1 MTQKPK
7 KNTKRILAILLSVLL
22 CAQIP
27 TEHLSI
33 TAYAAPKQQEET
45 QDEQK
50 EDEAILS
57 STIEQE
63 KVQTTPSP
71 AEEQEETETDL
82 SPTQEDENG
91 APVPAQTQ
99 EEQIDNDKT
108 AAEPNTESTTES
120 TIESELNSENANESE
135 TITESEMNSEMNS
148 EIESETIIETADEIA
163 VGTEDKAADV
173 IMTFCGIEI
182 TGSTSGDGWT
192 YDRQSQSDTLT
203 LDNFSLTDTNVNF
216 IRTKDDNDLTIFL
229 KGDNIVQTSGGF
241 FSGIPYPETVTI
253 TGEADATLSFKSI
266 DGGGFFMP
274 QNLIIKDGVRVNFDT
289 TQHVWPNW
297 DLTIDNAELNVQCN
311 GKASY
316 LYINQGSLIVKNHS
330 KLTVTNTTPDA
341 VCGIY
346 MHQNMTIMVLLPIF
360 PDP

>member
-7 KNTKRILAILLSVLL
+7 KNIKRILAILLSVLL

-63 KVQTTPSP
+63 EVQTTPSP

-108 AAEPNTESTTES
+108 AAEPNTEST
-120 TIESELNSENANESE
+120 IESELNSENANESE
-135 TITESEMNSEMNS
+135 TITESE
-148 EIESETIIETADEIA
+148 TIIETAAEIA

-182 TGSTSGDGWT
+182 TGSTSGDG
-192 YDRQSQSDTLT
+192 
-203 LDNFSLTDTNVNF
+203 
-216 IRTKDDNDLTIFL
+216 
-229 KGDNIVQTSGGF
+229 
-241 FSGIPYPETVTI
+241 
-253 TGEADATLSFKSI
+253 
-266 DGGGFFMP
+266 
-274 QNLIIKDGVRVNFDT
+274 
-289 TQHVWPNW
+289 
-297 DLTIDNAELNVQCN
+297 
-311 GKASY
+311 
-316 LYINQGSLIVKNHS
+316 
-330 KLTVTNTTPDA
+330 
-341 VCGIY
+341 
-346 MHQNMTIMVLLPIF
+346 
-360 PDP
+360 